1 VLPPHPPVLIVN
13 SIPDHASFPM
23 IDHDTINGWVGIVRS
38 VVGAV
43 LVMLSFSLAKSWAMA
58 APGMTADFNDVF
70 GLALFAASALAAGW
84 LLVKYRRGMGKGPA
98 RDHDGPKPAGS
109 TGDNGDASE
118 SGERYATLRWFV
130 RIGGVASAIVLT
142 ALVVG
147 KPVLVIHVVAL
158 GMVAI
163 AFALIL
169 ILTPRGL

>member
-1 VLPPHPPVLIVN
+1 
-13 SIPDHASFPM
+13 M
-23 IDHDTINGWVGIVRS
+23 IDHYAFKGWVGIVRS
-38 VVGAV
+38 VVGAT
-43 LVMLSFSLAKSWAMA
+43 LVMLCFALTKSWGMATPGA
-58 APGMTADFNDVF
+58 APDFNDAL
-70 GLALFAASALAAGW
+70 GLSLFAVSALAAGW
-84 LLVKYRRGMGKGPA
+84 LFVKYRRGIGKGPA
-98 RDHDGPKPAGS
+98 DGLDGPKPASS
-109 TGDNGDASE
+109 TQDGDEASE
-118 SGERYATLRWFV
+118 TGERYATLRWFL

>member
-1 VLPPHPPVLIVN
+1 
-13 SIPDHASFPM
+13 M
-23 IDHDTINGWVGIVRS
+23 IDHYAFNGWLGIVRS
-38 VVGAV
+38 VVGAT

-58 APGMTADFNDVF
+58 TPGMTADFTNVF
-70 GLALFAASALAAGW
+70 GFGLLAASTLAAGW
-84 LLVKYRRGMGKGPA
+84 LFVKYRRGIGKGPA
-98 RDHDGPKPAGS
+98 EGLDGPKPAGS
-109 TGDNGDASE
+109 TQDGGDASE
-118 SGERYATLRWFV
+118 SGERLATLRWFA

-147 KPVLVIHVVAL
+147 KPVLVIHLVAL